1 MLRPAHLLPP
11 KRLSTPHPA
20 RHHST
25 TNRSLLPGTPVPT
38 KTGPTPANSIQL
50 PGHDILLFLQH
61 TTDNYPPLNLQQ
73 PAAPHV
79 SDPGAPVSI
88 L

>member
-25 TNRSLLPGTPVPT
+25 TNRSLLPGAPVPT

-50 PGHDILLFLQH
+50 PGHDIHRIYIYIWKASTSRVNTPRGMPDSKVIF
-61 TTDNYPPLNLQQ
+61 
-73 PAAPHV
+73 
-79 SDPGAPVSI
+79 
-88 L
+88 